1 MDCVGYHIAM
11 TTLLAVETSA
21 SLCSLAIF
29 VDGGWIE
36 DTQNVERAHNQVVLG
51 NLEALVCR
59 AGIRPSE
66 FDAVAFAA
74 GPGSFTGIRIA
85 ASLAQGVAFGCGAGV
100 VPVSSSLALALA
112 GQRHPDFPADAAG
125 IISVTRSRR
134 NAYYLAAFRVTAD
147 QIPARQLN
155 DLLHQGTGRP
165 PGLPGSGWVGVGHR
179 PDWWPDDQTFQDGVA
194 VTARLVGE
202 LALPAATAGDTL
214 PPGAALPVYVS
225 GDSPW
230 QPAVR

>member
-1 MDCVGYHIAM
+1 M

-51 NLEALVCR
+51 NLEALTRR
-59 AGIRPSE
+59 AGISRSD
-66 FDAVAFAA
+66 FAAVAFAA

-85 ASLAQGVAFGCGAGV
+85 ASLAQGVAFGSGAGV

-112 GQRHPDFPADAAG
+112 GQRHPDFPADVSG
-125 IISVTRSRR
+125 IMTVTRSRR
-134 NAYYLAAFRVTAD
+134 DAYYLAAFHLAAD
-147 QIPARQLN
+147 RIPVRQL
-155 DLLHQGTGRP
+155 DDVLHQGTDRP
-165 PGLPGSGWVGVGHR
+165 PGLPHRGWVGVGDR
-179 PDWWPDDQTFQDGVA
+179 PDWWPDDQIFLDGVA

-202 LALPAATAGDTL
+202 LALPAVAAHDLL

-230 QPAVR
+230 RPAQR

>member
-1 MDCVGYHIAM
+1 M

-21 SLCSLAIF
+21 SLCSLAVF

-51 NLEALVCR
+51 NLEALCRR
-59 AGIRPSE
+59 AGIGPGD

-112 GQRHPDFPADAAG
+112 GRSHRQLPAAAAG
-125 IISVTRSRR
+125 MVTVTRSRR
-134 NAYYLAAFRVTAD
+134 DAYYLAAFRLTAD
-147 QIPARQLN
+147 HIPVREM
-155 DLLHQGTGRP
+155 DDVLHQGTDRP
-165 PGLPGSGWVGVGHR
+165 PRLPGSGWVGVGDR
-179 PDWWPDDQTFQDGVA
+179 PDWWPDNQAFLDGVA

-202 LALPAATAGDTL
+202 LALPAVAANDLL
-214 PPGAALPVYVS
+214 PPTAALPVYVS

-230 QPAVR
+230 QPASR